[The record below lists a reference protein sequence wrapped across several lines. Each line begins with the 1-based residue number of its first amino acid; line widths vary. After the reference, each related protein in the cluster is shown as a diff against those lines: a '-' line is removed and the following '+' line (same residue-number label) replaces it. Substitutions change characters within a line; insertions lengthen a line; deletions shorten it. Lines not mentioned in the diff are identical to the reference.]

1 VTSRVL
7 PLGLAL
13 AFDLGVGEL
22 PAAGHPVVVGGW
34 VIDRLAGKPA
44 GRARRD
50 LARGTLAVALAATG
64 AWVLGLLVEQR
75 ARGVIRLA
83 LVAWLLKSS
92 FALRGLLDA
101 AARVAYALRGDELE
115 EARRQLPWLVSR
127 PVDDLDRAHVCS
139 AAIES
144 LGENLA
150 DSYVAPLLA
159 YAIGGLPAAM
169 AYRVV
174 NTADAMLGY
183 RGDLEYLGKAAARLD
198 DVANLLPARLTA
210 AALVLSAPA
219 VGLSGRGAF
228 RAAVRDAGHAAS
240 PNAGWPMA
248 ATAGAIG
255 VWLEKP
261 GAYRL
266 GAGAAPDVA
275 HVAAARRL
283 VIAAAALAT
292 VVYIASE
299 ASRR

>member
-1 VTSRVL
+1 MSRAL
-7 PLGLAL
+7 PFSLAL
-13 AFDLGVGEL
+13 AFDVGFGEL

-34 VIDRLAGKPA
+34 VIACLAGKPTGRA
-44 GRARRD
+44 GRD
-50 LARGTLAVALAATG
+50 IARGALALALPAAG
-64 AWVLGLLVEQR
+64 AWAVGLVVERR
-75 ARGVIRLA
+75 AKGIVRLA

-101 AARVAYALRGDELE
+101 AARVDHALGSDELD

-127 PVDDLDRAHVCS
+127 PVQDLDRAHMCS

-144 LGENLA
+144 LGENLT
-150 DSYVAPLLA
+150 DSYIAPLLA
-159 YAIGGLPAAM
+159 YALGGLPAAM

-219 VGLSGRGAF
+219 VGLSGRSALGTAM
-228 RAAVRDAGHAAS
+228 RDAGRTAS

-248 ATAGAIG
+248 ATAGALG

-261 GAYRL
+261 GTYRL
-266 GAGAAPDVA
+266 GTGAAPDVI
-275 HVAAARRL
+275 HLNAARRL
-283 VIAAAALAT
+283 VIAAAAVAT
-292 VVYIASE
+292 AAYIAWE
-299 ASRR
+299 VSR